1 MSSEKTSNAGD
12 AQLGLLPKINAAAD
26 FYKTNKIQGPIF
38 NNYDIGGY
46 LIFHL
51 YPEKIFV
58 DNRPEAYPTSFFQD
72 VYIPMQENND
82 IWKEAENKYNFNV
95 IFFYLNDITPW
106 AQKFLISRI
115 DDPEW
120 SPVFTDQYA
129 IIFLRKNEKNNPIIE
144 KYQISREKFG
154 IK

>member
-82 IWKEAENKYNFNV
+82 IWKEA
-95 IFFYLNDITPW
+95 
-106 AQKFLISRI
+106 
-115 DDPEW
+115 
-120 SPVFTDQYA
+120 
-129 IIFLRKNEKNNPIIE
+129 
-144 KYQISREKFG
+144 
-154 IK
+154 